1 MTTIELYWFWISND
15 EIPKDIDIVGICSI
29 EKVETIIE
37 KLEDF
42 LRIKFDD
49 IIPVYAEF
57 RDYDKEFN
65 RSIVSFFIYDIDV
78 KSEELSKIIE
88 HYAENP
94 AVNTEEIE
102 KLRDEIEKNIGATD
116 EKK

>member
-1 MTTIELYWFWISND
+1 MTTVELYWFWISND
-15 EIPKDIDIVGICSI
+15 EIPKDIDIWGICII

-57 RDYDKEFN
+57 RDYDRELN

-78 KSEELSKIIE
+78 KNEELSKIIE
-88 HYAENP
+88 RYSENP
-94 AVNTEEIE
+94 AVNTVEIE
-102 KLRDEIEKNIGATD
+102 KLKDEIEKNIGAID